1 MMLLLLAAM
10 QAREPRLTLTAEDA
24 FGAVSSTRVTLPGDV
39 VKMTANEIISTYL
52 RPMLGEVRAT
62 VK

>member
-1 MMLLLLAAM
+1 MLLLLASM
-10 QAREPRLTLTAEDA
+10 IAREPRLTLIAEDS
-24 FGAVSSTRVTLPGDV
+24 FGVVSATRATLPGDV
-39 VKMTANEIISTYL
+39 ATLTANQIISVYL

>member
-1 MMLLLLAAM
+1 MLLLLAAM

-24 FGAVSSTRVTLPGDV
+24 FGAVSSTRVTLPGEV
-39 VKMTANEIISTYL
+39 ATLTANKIVSVYL